1 MCFIDKSSRDH
12 PFRLDE
18 THVRV
23 KKYCVLS
30 IRMDGGPAS
39 YLHGVVTKP
48 VRTPTARAVW
58 GMIIKKNI
66 MISGGALRVIP
77 AETRLTVYRR
87 RSLMC
92 SLLSVFF
99 GQSF

>member
-1 MCFIDKSSRDH
+1 MCFIDQSGRDH

-58 GMIIKKNI
+58 GIKPEN
-66 MISGGALRVIP
+66 P
-77 AETRLTVYRR
+77 AEA
-87 RSLMC
+87 
-92 SLLSVFF
+92 
-99 GQSF
+99 

>member
-1 MCFIDKSSRDH
+1 MCFIEQSGRDH

-23 KKYCVLS
+23 TKYCVLS
-30 IRMDGGPAS
+30 IKLDGGAAG

-58 GMIIKKNI
+58 GKTHF
-66 MISGGALRVIP
+66 LF
-77 AETRLTVYRR
+77 ELQD
-87 RSLMC
+87 
-92 SLLSVFF
+92 LS
-99 GQSF
+99 S

>member
-1 MCFIDKSSRDH
+1 MCFIDQSGRDH

-30 IRMDGGPAS
+30 IRMDGGPAR

-58 GMIIKKNI
+58 GTIILNA
-66 MISGGALRVIP
+66 SRVP
-77 AETRLTVYRR
+77 TSPSANQLT
-87 RSLMC
+87 S
-92 SLLSVFF
+92 
-99 GQSF
+99 

>member
-1 MCFIDKSSRDH
+1 MCFIDQSGRDH

-30 IRMDGGPAS
+30 IKLDGGAAG

-58 GMIIKKNI
+58 GKIPGPIWGRSSSKHLIKK
-66 MISGGALRVIP
+66 
-77 AETRLTVYRR
+77 
-87 RSLMC
+87 
-92 SLLSVFF
+92 
-99 GQSF
+99 

>member
-1 MCFIDKSSRDH
+1 MCFIDQSGRDH

-30 IRMDGGPAS
+30 IRMDGAPAS
-39 YLHGVVTKP
+39 YLYGVVTKP

-58 GMIIKKNI
+58 GKRKLMKINEHKQEATETQGKNENLAAPNRI
-66 MISGGALRVIP
+66 NPIVKD
-77 AETRLTVYRR
+77 RLI
-87 RSLMC
+87 
-92 SLLSVFF
+92 
-99 GQSF
+99 Q